1 MPDKIRA
8 LFNDYANSVKDSY
21 QEVYLKEEGSED
33 VYLGANLFQIF
44 LLQHSIFF

>member
-1 MPDKIRA
+1 MPDKITA
-8 LFNDYANSVKDSY
+8 LFNGYANSVKGSY

-33 VYLGANLFQIF
+33 VDLGTNLLQIF